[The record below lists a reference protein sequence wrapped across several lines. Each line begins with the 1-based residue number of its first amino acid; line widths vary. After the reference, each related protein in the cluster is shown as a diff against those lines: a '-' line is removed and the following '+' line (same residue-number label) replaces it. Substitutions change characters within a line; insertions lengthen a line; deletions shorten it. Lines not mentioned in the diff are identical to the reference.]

1 METVQPQK
9 KRGPKPTG
17 KGVPIQVRIQPE
29 QLAKIDAW
37 AAREG
42 ISRPEAIRAMIGALD
57 RLGALG

>member
-17 KGVPIQVRIQPE
+17 KGVPIQVRVQPD

-37 AAREG
+37 AARQG
-42 ISRPEAIRAMIGALD
+42 VTRPKAIKAMIDALD
-57 RLGALG
+57 RLGGLD